1 MTTFS
6 SPIHVLLAK
15 FDWPKRDAVAA
26 LRARLRDHCKLRLFR
41 ALEAAEGC
49 AYAMSSAGQ
58 DEMRRI
64 EDAIR
69 DALATATISRLALL
83 MDMAGA
89 STGEAAPYHYV
100 VETDVL
106 AEREVDFNAWYDREH
121 LAGLASVPG
130 TVRAMR
136 FRNID
141 GHPRYHACYDLTRP
155 ETLGS
160 PPWLAVRRTP
170 WSDRVRPAFFNT
182 KRTMFRAVS
191 APASD
196 TTAAKQ

>member
-1 MTTFS
+1 MN
-6 SPIHVLLAK
+6 VLFAK
-15 FDWPKRDAVAA
+15 FPWPKRDPVAA
-26 LRARLRDHCKLRLFR
+26 LRTRLHDHCELRVFR
-41 ALEAAEGC
+41 ALEADDGC
-49 AYAMSSAGQ
+49 AYAVPSAGQ
-58 DEMRRI
+58 DEMKWI
-64 EDAIR
+64 ENAMR
-69 DALATATISRLALL
+69 DVLAAATISRLALL
-83 MDMAGA
+83 AELAGA
-89 STGEAAPYHYV
+89 SAGAAAPYHYV
-100 VETDVL
+100 VLTDVL
-106 AEREVDFNAWYDREH
+106 AEREADFNAWYDREH

-155 ETLGS
+155 KTLGS

-191 APASD
+191 ARASE